1 MGPVEN
7 RRGYPVI
14 AALVIS
20 SIILVTIYY
29 KEGQD
34 GPLHRIQSWSIGF
47 LSPVQ
52 RAAAR
57 VVEPISSAYEFFS
70 GIARFRTENAALKR
84 ENSELRA
91 KLRDLAAL
99 KRENDRLRSL
109 LGYERRSNIK
119 GLTAKV
125 IGWQLTN
132 WQSAI
137 VVDLGE
143 RDGVEK
149 GMPVVSGEGL
159 VGQVVQ
165 TSSRASRVLLITDQ
179 KSGVSVQ
186 LSGSGDF
193 GVLRGQS
200 DGSLI
205 ATYISKDTT
214 VTAGESV
221 VTSGL
226 GGVFPRGLYVGKT
239 ADSGKVGY
247 NMYKTVRVLSPVDFR
262 RLEEVLIVTSLPE
275 KAPFGE

>member
-1 MGPVEN
+1 MGPVDS

-20 SIILVTIYY
+20 SIILVTVYY

-47 LSPVQ
+47 LLPAQ
-52 RAAAR
+52 RAASRIAD
-57 VVEPISSAYEFFS
+57 PISGAYRFLSEI
-70 GIARFRTENAALKR
+70 GRFRIENDALKK

-91 KLRDLAAL
+91 KLRAL
-99 KRENDRLRSL
+99 SGLEKENERLRSL

-125 IGWQLTN
+125 IGWQFTN
-132 WQSAI
+132 WQSSI
-137 VVDLGE
+137 VVDLGK
-143 RDGVEK
+143 RDGIEK

-165 TSSRASRVLLITDQ
+165 TSARASRVLLITDQ

-186 LSGSGDF
+186 LSGSGDV
-193 GVLRGQS
+193 GVLQGQS

-214 VTAGESV
+214 ITAGETV
-221 VTSGL
+221 TTSGL

-247 NMYKTVRVLSPVDFR
+247 NMYKTVKVVSPVDFR
-262 RLEEVLIVTSLPE
+262 RLEEVLIVTSLPD
-275 KAPFGE
+275 KASFGE

>member
-1 MGPVEN
+1 MGPVDS

-20 SIILVTIYY
+20 SIILVTVYY

-47 LSPVQ
+47 LLPAQ
-52 RAAAR
+52 RAVSRIAD
-57 VVEPISSAYEFFS
+57 PISGAYRFLSEI
-70 GIARFRTENAALKR
+70 GRFRIENDALKK

-91 KLRDLAAL
+91 KLRAL
-99 KRENDRLRSL
+99 SGLEKENERLRSL

-125 IGWQLTN
+125 IGWQFTN
-132 WQSAI
+132 WQSSI
-137 VVDLGE
+137 VVDLGK
-143 RDGVEK
+143 RDGIEK

-165 TSSRASRVLLITDQ
+165 TSARASRVLLITDQ

-186 LSGSGDF
+186 LSGSGDV
-193 GVLRGQS
+193 GVLQGQS

-214 VTAGESV
+214 ITAGETV
-221 VTSGL
+221 TTSGL

-239 ADSGKVGY
+239 ADSGRVGY
-247 NMYKTVRVLSPVDFR
+247 NMYKTVKVVSPVDFR
-262 RLEEVLIVTSLPE
+262 RLEEVLIVTSLPD
-275 KAPFGE
+275 KASFGE